1 MDTTEQPS
9 RVLVVGAGTMGH
21 SIAQVFAQAG
31 ITVDLADTNA
41 EVLEA
46 AVRRIAANLSTVKEA
61 EHSSGAEPTTSIE
74 KRAARMSLNQNVF
87 CLWRRHP
94 EKNARGKKWGTKCQE
109 NTNSPGAGA

>member
-41 EVLEA
+41 EGLET
-46 AVRRIAANLSTVKEA
+46 AVRRIAANLSTSRKPNTPR
-61 EHSSGAEPTTSIE
+61 EPSPRRPSKTS
-74 KRAARMSLNQNVF
+74 
-87 CLWRRHP
+87 
-94 EKNARGKKWGTKCQE
+94 
-109 NTNSPGAGA
+109 